1 MKVKVQTLGGD
12 SAAKSGGDLQL
23 DDAVFGVEPRADILH
38 RVVTWQLTNRRAPAR
53 AARER
58 SDVART
64 GKKFGKQKGGG
75 TARHGDRR
83 APIFIGGGKA
93 HGPRARVFSSS
104 LNKKVRALGLKMALS
119 SKAMDGKLIIL
130 DNLDVKESKTKALR
144 EQLGKL
150 SFGKTALVIDGDAL
164 NVGFARASSNLGD
177 INLMPA
183 AGANVYDIL
192 RHETLVLTRA
202 AVEKLEARFAVP
214 GEAK

>member
-1 MKVKVQTLGGD
+1 MKVKVQSLDGKGKG
-12 SAAKSGGDLQL
+12 SDLEL
-23 DDAVFGVEPRADILH
+23 NDEVFGVEPRADILH
-38 RVVTWQLTNRRAPAR
+38 RVVTWQLEKRRGTAR

-64 GKKFGKQKGGG
+64 GKKYGRQKGGG

-93 HGPRARVFSSS
+93 HGPRVRDFNPS

-119 SKAMDGKLIIL
+119 AKARDGQLIVME
-130 DNLDVKESKTKALR
+130 NLDVKEAKTKSLK

-150 SFGKTALVIDGDAL
+150 GFGKNALVIDGDAL
-164 NVGFARASSNLGD
+164 NVGFAQASSNLESV
-177 INLMPA
+177 NLLPA
-183 AGANVYDIL
+183 MGANVYDIM

-202 AVEKLEARFAVP
+202 AVEKLEARFN
-214 GEAK
+214 G